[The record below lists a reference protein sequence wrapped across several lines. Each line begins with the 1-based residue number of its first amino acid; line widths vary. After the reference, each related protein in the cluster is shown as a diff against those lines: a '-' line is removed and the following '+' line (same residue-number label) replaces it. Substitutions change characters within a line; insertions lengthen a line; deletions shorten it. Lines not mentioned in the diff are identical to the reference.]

1 MTSGSRGRG
10 IPGPSVGAGAIHMI
24 VARSANG
31 VIGKDGD
38 IPWRL
43 RDDMRF
49 FRETTTGNTVVM
61 GRKTFESLRKPLPN
75 RKNVVIT
82 RDRDFEADGVTVV
95 HSPEEALKVPRQGDL
110 FVIGGQQIYEAFL
123 PRTDVVYVTEVEAY
137 VDGDT
142 RFPDLGS
149 EWQLTELDRHG
160 ADADNDHGFVIYRA
174 ERRVGAGHGSEQG

>member
-1 MTSGSRGRG
+1 MGATGLGHA
-10 IPGPSVGAGAIHMI
+10 AGADRAADERIHMI
-24 VARSANG
+24 VARSSNG
-31 VIGKDGD
+31 VIGSEGN

-82 RDRDFEADGVTVV
+82 RDRDFDADGVTVV
-95 HSPEEALKVPRQGDL
+95 HSPEEALKAPRQGSV
-110 FVIGGQQIYEAFL
+110 FIIGGQQIYEAFL
-123 PRTDVVYVTEVEAY
+123 PRADVIYVTEVDAH

-142 RFPDLGS
+142 RFPELGS
-149 EWQLTELDRHG
+149 EWELTELVRHG
-160 ADADNDHGFVIYRA
+160 ADADNDHAFVIYRA
-174 ERRVGAGHGSEQG
+174 ERRTGAGRG